1 MTEQQEKAKFKQA
14 IDHTLSDIQGDAFLA
29 QRVLARAKKGAKPV
43 KYHIPKGVV
52 IALIALLCMGTVA
65 VAAGLYGGS
74 INFEGEITYNDSPSG
89 PMPTVAPRP
98 TDAVSIEAE
107 RDEEAYAEA
116 LFVAEN
122 YAYEE
127 ALSTETLY
135 MLYEL
140 KADGTRRPQ
149 TQSDMRI
156 ETASQAEFEAMMAE
170 APWLPRPNYI
180 PEGFA
185 FADAEVFYDCHAGGE
200 WKLLESE
207 IIDGMFEVEWYQ
219 PTDRAATHYFLNLRS
234 ESDEKQYIRIF
245 VRMSTAYDG
254 GYSFGFG
261 EGMAASAVEV
271 PGMENAIVITSE
283 QIMHL
288 DMRRCVEEP
297 INILWFSE
305 DGDHHMRYEDVFVD
319 VTAPKMDVNDLIR
332 MFANE

>member
-1 MTEQQEKAKFKQA
+1 MTKQQEKVRFRQA

-29 QRVLARAKKGAKPV
+29 QRILARAEKGAKSV

-52 IALIALLCMGTVA
+52 IALIALLCMGTA
-65 VAAGLYGGS
+65 ALGAGLYGGS

-116 LFVAEN
+116 LFAAEN

-140 KADGTRRPQ
+140 NADGTRRPQ

-156 ETASQAEFEAMMAE
+156 KTAAQAEFEAMLAE
-170 APWLPRPNYI
+170 APWLPQPNYI

-200 WKLLESE
+200 WKLMKSE
-207 IIDGMFEVEWYQ
+207 IIGGMFEVEWYQ
-219 PTDRAATHYFLNLRS
+219 PTDRAATHYFLNFRC

-245 VRMSTAYDG
+245 VQMSTAYDG

-271 PGMENAIVITSE
+271 PGMENAIAITSE
-283 QIMHL
+283 RIMHL
-288 DMRRCVEEP
+288 DMRRRVEAP

-305 DGDHHMRYEDVFVD
+305 DGDHRMCYEDVFVD
-319 VTAPKMDVNDLIR
+319 VTAPKMDVNELIR
-332 MFANE
+332 MFATE